1 MSRKQVVRGGMRA
14 LTGAVIVAG
23 SMLAVTAMGSAEIPE
38 VRAEVPS
45 FTMSTDSTSQNTIV
59 CQGSFGVLGLNPA
72 SPKAVTP
79 VGEATM
85 SVSSESTDQVQ
96 LAQELPGATPPVA
109 HTLPSS
115 LAVRGAQSQRVELDT
130 VRGTTASACGE
141 PTNDQWLVGGS
152 TVRGTSSVI
161 TLANPGRVPATVT
174 LTVYDENGE
183 VQDIGTTGVLIP
195 ATTQKAVPLNGFGA
209 GRASTAVRVQTTGS
223 PVFATLGVHQIT
235 DITPIGADTVNAQLG
250 PDTQLVFPG
259 VKAYEN
265 HTHDDT
271 DGGHPVA
278 TVRTLAPTEATHV
291 DIIGLT
297 GSGERVALA
306 EADLE
311 AGKVLD
317 TELMQLPDAVK
328 AILIES
334 EAPVVAGIM
343 SITHDSADYDFTWM
357 APSAILD
364 AGSSVQVVKL
374 AGASVTVAN
383 LGETAASVTHGDDTT
398 TIPAGGAKTVTAD
411 TVTEISADASF
422 AVGATLFDER
432 SLTTY
437 PVLGSGKQIEGFT
450 VFTR

>member
-1 MSRKQVVRGGMRA
+1 MRRKQVVRGGAQA
-14 LTGAVIVAG
+14 LTGAVVVAG
-23 SMLAVTAMGSAEIPE
+23 SILAVTALGSAELPE

-45 FTMSTDSTSQNTIV
+45 FDMSTDSTSQNTVV

-72 SPKAVTP
+72 SPRAVTP
-79 VGEATM
+79 VGEA
-85 SVSSESTDQVQ
+85 SVSISSENADQVE

-109 HTLPSS
+109 HTLPSTE
-115 LAVRGAQSQRVELDT
+115 AARGAQSQRVELDT
-130 VRGTTASACGE
+130 VKGMTASACGE

-183 VQDIGTTGVLIP
+183 VQDTGTTGVLIP
-195 ATTQKAVPLNGFGA
+195 AATQKAVPLNGFGA
-209 GRASTAVRVQTTGS
+209 GRVSTAVRVQTTGS

-250 PDTQLVFPG
+250 PESQLVFPG

-278 TVRTLAPTEATHV
+278 TVRTLAPTEATRV
-291 DIIGLT
+291 NIVGLT
-297 GSGERVALA
+297 ESGDRVMLA
-306 EADLE
+306 EGDLE

-317 TELMQLPDAVK
+317 TDLMQLPDTVK
-328 AILIES
+328 AILVES
-334 EAPVVAGIM
+334 EAPIVAGIM
-343 SITHDSADYDFTWM
+343 TITHDSADYDFTWM
-357 APSAILD
+357 VPSATFD
-364 AGSSVQVVKL
+364 AGASVQVVKL
-374 AGASVTVAN
+374 AGATVTVAN
-383 LGETAASVTHGDDTT
+383 LGDSEASVTLGDQAT
-398 TIPAGGAKTVTAD
+398 TIPAGAAKTVDVDA
-411 TVTEISADASF
+411 VTEISADATF
-422 AVGATLFDER
+422 AVGATIFDER

-437 PVLGSGKQIEGFT
+437 PVLGSGKQIEGFS
-450 VFTR
+450 VYTR